1 MQNWDDVAYMGEKNV
16 FCKRSRYSLG
26 AEMVPNPIGRNYL
39 ARIKYRVGAYYS
51 LPYYKIDGVRAA
63 KEYGVSAGFGL
74 PIPRTRSQV
83 SVSAQYVRTQGEKA
97 AFLDENTLRICIGI
111 TFNERWFFKRKVD

>member
-1 MQNWDDVAYMGEKNV
+1 M
-16 FCKRSRYSLG
+16 
-26 AEMVPNPIGRNYL
+26 
-39 ARIKYRVGAYYS
+39 RIKLQIS

-74 PIPRTRSQV
+74 PIPRTRSMV
-83 SVSAQYVRTQGEKA
+83 SVSAQYVHTQGERA
-97 AFLDENTLRICIGI
+97 TFLDENTLRICIGI